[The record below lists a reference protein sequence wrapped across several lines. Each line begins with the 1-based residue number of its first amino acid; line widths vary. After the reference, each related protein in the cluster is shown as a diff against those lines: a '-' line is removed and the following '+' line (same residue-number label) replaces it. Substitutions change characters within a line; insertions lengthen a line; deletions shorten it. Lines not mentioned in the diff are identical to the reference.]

1 MISAAARTQQ
11 GRIPEGLPAG
21 FVRAA
26 VRVYRRAV
34 PSTTGGLLEREQ
46 ELGALRGALDR
57 AVAGD
62 GTLVLIEGPAGA
74 GKTEL
79 LREGRAAAE
88 RAGMTTLTARGSE
101 LERPFAFGVVRQ
113 LLEPIISG
121 RPASSEVFAGAA
133 APATRLFELDERP
146 AASDEIGFEALHSL
160 YWLVVN
166 LADREP
172 LLVLIDDCQWA
183 DRDSLRFLSYL
194 AQRTEGLAL
203 AIVLAGRP
211 PESAEAEAASLW
223 SQVASRPEAVVLYPH
238 PLTPEAVR
246 ELARERLG
254 PDSDEEFCRAC
265 HAATGGNP
273 LFVRELLQGLAAAGV
288 APSAAAAGEVQAVGP
303 AAVRR
308 FVLHRL
314 AALGPSAAEL
324 ARAVAVLGDDSELQL
339 AALVSGLT
347 VSEARDAA
355 DDLARADI
363 FVRGEQ
369 LGFIHPIVRAALYEE
384 LAPGERQSRHAA
396 VADALARAGASP
408 ERISAHLML
417 TAPSGESGRVRTL
430 RLAAGVAARRGA
442 PAAAAARL
450 RRAIAES
457 PEEQER
463 AEILAEL
470 GSYEVAAMQFDEAEE
485 HLHACLA
492 SQGSLE
498 TRADAA
504 SMLGRCAIVSG
515 GHSAE
520 SALDA
525 LASLAEEIALR
536 DEVRSLELG
545 AELMMLAT
553 AVLRL
558 RDRLPELLPRFREQA
573 RGHAAYEAV
582 ARIHTASAELFEGGS
597 AAAAM
602 EKVEGALAAGLPP
615 GSETTAAFLALLLLR
630 WGERFELALRM
641 LDAALER
648 ARREGHATR
657 QGIIHGQRAAIALAQ
672 GALHEAEVEART
684 GLLLVEKP
692 HFVFLQLV
700 AVMVAVLTERGALA
714 EAQEFVRKGD
724 ALGIAEGGSHVA
736 EFLAARARLRIA
748 QGKVRE
754 GAVDLASCSEL
765 LDSMGVVWPNE
776 PKALLAPV
784 LATLGERRRAEQLA
798 REEVDLARRVG
809 APGALGMALRNAA
822 FAIGGDERL
831 ALLEEA
837 VAVLE
842 DSDSRLEL
850 AYALTDHGAELNRR
864 GRRREARDVERGA
877 IKLAEDCGAV
887 VLAQRATSE
896 LQAGP
901 GRRARLELTGRNALT
916 AAEWRVCRQAADGRT
931 NREIAEALFVTEKT
945 VERHLSSAY
954 QKLEIRSRFQLAA
967 AISE

>member
-1 MISAAARTQQ
+1 M
-11 GRIPEGLPAG
+11 
-21 FVRAA
+21 
-26 VRVYRRAV
+26 YRRAV

-314 AALGPSAAEL
+314 AALGPAAAEL

-417 TAPSGESGRVRTL
+417 DRTERRIRPREDAPPGGGSS
-430 RLAAGVAARRGA
+430 GA
-442 PAAAAARL
+442 PRRAGRGSGSPEPSDRGVSRRAGTGGDPRRARL
-450 RRAIAES
+450 LRSGGDAVRRSRGTPARMSGLPGEPRDAS
-457 PEEQER
+457 R
-463 AEILAEL
+463 C
-470 GSYEVAAMQFDEAEE
+470 SFDAG
-485 HLHACLA
+485 AV
-492 SQGSLE
+492 
-498 TRADAA
+498 RNR
-504 SMLGRCAIVSG
+504 LGRAP
-515 GHSAE
+515 AE

-582 ARIHTASAELFEGGS
+582 ARIHTH
-597 AAAAM
+597 
-602 EKVEGALAAGLPP
+602 
-615 GSETTAAFLALLLLR
+615 
-630 WGERFELALRM
+630 
-641 LDAALER
+641 
-648 ARREGHATR
+648 RR
-657 QGIIHGQRAAIALAQ
+657 
-672 GALHEAEVEART
+672 
-684 GLLLVEKP
+684 
-692 HFVFLQLV
+692 
-700 AVMVAVLTERGALA
+700 
-714 EAQEFVRKGD
+714 
-724 ALGIAEGGSHVA
+724 
-736 EFLAARARLRIA
+736 
-748 QGKVRE
+748 
-754 GAVDLASCSEL
+754 SCS
-765 LDSMGVVWPNE
+765 
-776 PKALLAPV
+776 
-784 LATLGERRRAEQLA
+784 
-798 REEVDLARRVG
+798 
-809 APGALGMALRNAA
+809 
-822 FAIGGDERL
+822 
-831 ALLEEA
+831 
-837 VAVLE
+837 
-842 DSDSRLEL
+842 
-850 AYALTDHGAELNRR
+850 
-864 GRRREARDVERGA
+864 REAR
-877 IKLAEDCGAV
+877 
-887 VLAQRATSE
+887 
-896 LQAGP
+896 
-901 GRRARLELTGRNALT
+901 RRRQ
-916 AAEWRVCRQAADGRT
+916 WR
-931 NREIAEALFVTEKT
+931 
-945 VERHLSSAY
+945 
-954 QKLEIRSRFQLAA
+954 RSRPRSRPGSRPARRRPRRSWHCCCCGGASGSSWPCGCWTQH
-967 AISE
+967 